1 MYRLPED
8 ALGAIHFRAIERIYG
23 DSVRAVGC
31 KQLRVVWGGASSCAW
46 YGGGGASSCVVLGGQ
61 AVLGSCMGLG
71 SRLRLAALPLCWPSL
86 DSVVILSATSSTLGQ
101 HRCNGLQST
110 ARRS

>member
-46 YGGGGASSCVVLGGQ
+46 YGGGGCKQLRCAGGPSGAGQLHGPWESAASCSLAPVL
-61 AVLGSCMGLG
+61 AES
-71 SRLRLAALPLCWPSL
+71 
-86 DSVVILSATSSTLGQ
+86 
-101 HRCNGLQST
+101 
-110 ARRS
+110 